1 MLDNKFLWGASTA
14 ANQMEGGWNEDG
26 KGTSVVD
33 VLAQT
38 ETMRKETD
46 GVQDGYYYS
55 SHRAVDY
62 YHHYKD
68 DIRLLGDMGIN
79 AFRMSIAWTR
89 IYPTGMED
97 KPNEAGLAFYDKVF
111 DELIKYGIEPVVT
124 ISHYEP
130 PFALSKEGWADRK
143 MIDYY
148 LKYAETLFRRYK
160 DKVNYWITFNEINC
174 LIVPFGIMTAGGIF
188 SGIFDEKNTEQ
199 LRFAALHNQFVASAK
214 AVAIAKS
221 IRPDFKIGCM
231 IASMLNY
238 PLTCNPKDVLLAQ
251 QEEQMKNMFC
261 SDVMIRGKYPSYC
274 HRYFKEHDITLPIE
288 EGDEDVL
295 LKGTVDFYAFSYY
308 MSNCIGC
315 DDSAEKS
322 KGNLAGGLKNPYL
335 KESEWGWQ
343 IDPEGMRIFMN
354 RVYDRYN
361 IPMMIVENGLGA
373 YDKLEDG
380 QVHDRYRI
388 DYLAAHIEA
397 MKEAIKDGVD
407 VMGYLPWSAID
418 LMALSTGNIDKRYG
432 FIYVDVDN
440 KGNGTMKRIPKDS
453 YYWYKNLIAE
463 VA

>member
-46 GVQDGYYYS
+46 GVLDGYYYS
-55 SHRAVDY
+55 SHNAVDF
-62 YHHYKD
+62 YHHYKE
-68 DIRLLGDMGIN
+68 DIRLLGQMGIN

-89 IYPTGMED
+89 IFPTGMEEE
-97 KPNEAGLAFYDKVF
+97 PNEAGLAFYDKVF
-111 DELIKYGIEPVVT
+111 DELRKYGIEPVVT

-130 PFALSKEGWADRK
+130 PFALAEKGWADRK

-148 LKYAETLFRRYK
+148 TKYAKTLFLRYK

-199 LRFAALHNQFVASAK
+199 LRFAALHNQLIASAK
-214 AVAIAKS
+214 TVAIAKS
-221 IRPDFKIGCM
+221 IRSDFKIGCM

-274 HRYFKEHDITLPIE
+274 KRYFKEHGINIDMA
-288 EGDEDVL
+288 EGDEEI
-295 LKGTVDFYAFSYY
+295 LKNGTVDFYAFSYY
-308 MSNCIGC
+308 MSNCIGT
-315 DDSAEKS
+315 DKDAEKS
-322 KGNLAGGLKNPYL
+322 KGNLAGGMKNPYL

-343 IDPEGMRIFMN
+343 IDPDGLRIFMN

-373 YDKLEDG
+373 YDKVEDG
-380 QVHDRYRI
+380 KIHDKYRI
-388 DYLAAHIEA
+388 DYLSAHIDA
-397 MKEAIKDGVD
+397 MKEAIEDGVD

-440 KGNGTMKRIPKDS
+440 NGDGSMKRIPKDS
-453 YYWYKNLIAE
+453 YYWYKELISK